1 MTLEIS
7 PETLEVAQWAANKR
21 NLANPDGPE
30 WTPVDWLNNVIANE
44 VNANRGAKEAE
55 EIALLKPLG
64 EKFLAADQAT
74 QQQIINLL
82 A

>member
-1 MTLEIS
+1 MNSTGSTIAKGVPVMFAGTNGASGKLLVQ
-7 PETLEVAQWAANKR
+7 PWNGT
-21 NLANPDGPE
+21 GPSTYFMGLTE
-30 WTPVDWLNNVIANE
+30 E
-44 VNANRGAKEAE
+44 SE

-74 QQQIINLL
+74 QQQILDLL